1 MRDYI
6 IYIAR
11 MRTASVLLVTLR
23 GLSTEVA
30 KNIVLAGIGK
40 LTVVDSADVS
50 PEDLGSGF
58 FFRDEDVG
66 KKVGLKSTWLSV
78 YIFV

>member
-1 MRDYI
+1 
-6 IYIAR
+6 

-30 KNIVLAGIGK
+30 KNIVLAGVGR
-40 LTVVDSADVS
+40 LTLLDQVDVS

-66 KKVGLKSTWLSV
+66 KKVKRLAD
-78 YIFV
+78 